1 MYFLGFGKTRTHL
14 MIRTLALLFFTIIFS
29 FTLLAQDIS
38 SIDFKNLKA
47 DDLSDQQIQQIYERA
62 QTQGL
67 SIQEVE
73 AMAMARGMSSVEVAK
88 LRARFMGLQSGINAP
103 STELNLSEDRLR
115 DTDDDTLIK
124 RDSTDLSNP
133 NSNNIFGSDLFNNS
147 RLTFE
152 PSQNI
157 PTPKNYV
164 LGAGDELIIDIYG
177 AAQNNYALTI
187 SPEGTIY
194 IPSIGPIALSG
205 MSIEEASN
213 VIKSRLSAIYSGLK
227 GSKKDTY
234 AQISLGKVRTI
245 KVHMVGNLQVPGT
258 YSISSLST
266 VFNALYAA
274 GGPSKDGTYRSIKVI
289 RGGNV
294 IQEVDLYDFLVD
306 GNQTSNIVLQDQ
318 DIIKVDPYVHRVAL
332 NGETKRTGLFE
343 TLPDETFADLLSF
356 AGGFGQQAYTQRIKI
371 RRNTPTERSIIEL
384 EYPSEADTPLKTG
397 DQVTVGEIL
406 ERYSNRIE
414 IQGAVYR
421 EGEYQLEENPTLY
434 TLIQNADGLMG
445 DAYMERAIVYRTR
458 NDLTVESIPVNL
470 SKLMNEP
477 EAYDIDLQKDDI
489 VNISSIFDLQEEET
503 ITISGEVN
511 ETGTFPY
518 IKNMTLKDLIF
529 QAKGFTEAAANY
541 NIEVAR
547 RILDDG
553 SGQVRNELAEIF
565 IIEVREGLI
574 LSSSNPEFRLQPYDQ
589 VFVRSSPTYVK
600 QQSVTILG
608 EVIYPG
614 TYALKNREYR
624 VSDLIESSGGI
635 TDYGYIPGATLNRP
649 RVNDSTSVVAIRL
662 EEIIANPDG
671 EQDLL
676 LQPGDILRIPKKLET
691 VLVDGEVLF
700 PSNIRFD
707 DNKSFKSYINSAGGV
722 SDSANTKRSYI
733 VYANGEVKRMRKFLF
748 FKKYP
753 SVEPGSKIIVP
764 KKPNVDKMS
773 TSERVAIYSTI
784 ISLAAI
790 VTNTIFQI
798 RRN

>member
-1 MYFLGFGKTRTHL
+1 MYFLHFEKTRTSI
-14 MIRTLALLFFTIIFS
+14 MIRSLLTLIIFFSLS

-38 SIDFKNLKA
+38 SVDFKNLKA
-47 DDLSDQQIQQIYERA
+47 EDLSDQQIQQIYERA
-62 QTQGL
+62 QAQGM

-103 STELNLSEDRLR
+103 STELDQNEDRLR
-115 DTDDDTLIK
+115 DTDDDTLIE
-124 RDSTDLSNP
+124 RDSTDLTDP
-133 NSNNIFGSDLFNNS
+133 NSEKIFGSDLFNNS

-177 AAQNNYALTI
+177 AAQNNYALTV

-194 IPSIGPIALSG
+194 IPRMGPIAVSG

-213 VIKSRLSAIYSGLK
+213 VIKSRLSTIYSGLK
-227 GSKKDTY
+227 GAEKDTY

-245 KVHMVGNLQVPGT
+245 KVHMVGNLQIPGT
-258 YSISSLST
+258 YSVSSLST

-274 GGPSKDGTYRSIKVI
+274 GGPSKDGTYRNIQVI
-289 RGGNV
+289 RGGKV
-294 IQEVDLYDFLVD
+294 IQQVDLYDFLVGGD
-306 GNQTSNIVLQDQ
+306 QSSNIVLQDQ

-384 EYPSEADTPLKTG
+384 AYPSEADTPLKTG

-406 ERYSNRIE
+406 ERYSNRVE

-511 ETGTFPY
+511 ETGTLPF

-589 VFVRSSPTYVK
+589 VFVRSSPTYVR

-608 EVIYPG
+608 EVVYPG
-614 TYALKNREYR
+614 SYALKNREYR

-635 TDYGYIPGATLNRP
+635 TEFGYIPGATLNRP

-662 EEIIANPDG
+662 EEILNNPDG

-722 SDSANTKRSYI
+722 SDSANTKKSYI

-753 SVEPGSKIIVP
+753 NVEPGSKIIVP

>member
-1 MYFLGFGKTRTHL
+1 MYFLGFGKTRTHI
-14 MIRTLALLFFTIIFS
+14 MIRTLALLFFSLIFS

-88 LRARFMGLQSGINAP
+88 LRSRFMGLQSGINAP
-103 STELNLSEDRLR
+103 SKELNQSEDRLR
-115 DTDDDTLIK
+115 DTNDDTLIQ
-124 RDSTDLSNP
+124 RDSTDLSIP
-133 NSNNIFGSDLFNNS
+133 NSDKIFGSDLFNNS

-157 PTPKNYV
+157 PTPKNYI

-177 AAQNNYALTI
+177 AAQNNYVLI
-187 SPEGTIY
+187 VSPEGSIY
-194 IPSIGPIALSG
+194 IPNIGPITVSG

-227 GSKKDTY
+227 GSNKDTF
-234 AQISLGKVRTI
+234 AQISLRNVRTI
-245 KVHMVGNLQVPGT
+245 KVHLVGNLNLPGT

-289 RGGNV
+289 RGGKV

-384 EYPSEADTPLKTG
+384 EYPSEANTSLMNG

-406 ERYSNRIE
+406 ERYSNRVE

-489 VNISSIFDLQEEET
+489 VNISSIFDLREEET

-511 ETGTFPY
+511 ETGTFNF

-574 LSSSNPEFRLQPYDQ
+574 LSSSNPEFKLQPYDQ

-600 QQSVTILG
+600 QQNATILG
-608 EVIYPG
+608 EVVYPG
-614 TYALKNREYR
+614 SYALKNRDYR

-635 TDYGYIPGATLNRP
+635 TEFGYIPGATLNRP

-662 EEIIANPDG
+662 EEILANPDG

-707 DNKSFKSYINSAGGV
+707 DNKSFRSYINSAGGV
-722 SDSANTKRSYI
+722 SDSANTKKSYI

-753 SVEPGSKIIVP
+753 NVEPGSKIIVP
-764 KKPNVDKMS
+764 KKPVVDKM
-773 TSERVAIYSTI
+773 TPGERIAIFSTI
-784 ISLAAI
+784 VSLAAI

>member
-1 MYFLGFGKTRTHL
+1 

-88 LRARFMGLQSGINAP
+88 LRARFLGLQSGINAP
-103 STELNLSEDRLR
+103 STELNQSEDRLR
-115 DTDDDTLIK
+115 DTDDDTLIQ
-124 RDSTDLSNP
+124 RDSTDLSDP
-133 NSNNIFGSDLFNNS
+133 NSNKIFGSDLFNNS

-205 MSIEEASN
+205 LSIEEASN
-213 VIKSRLSAIYSGLK
+213 VIKSRLSSIYSGLK

-274 GGPSKDGTYRSIKVI
+274 GGPSKNGTYRSIKVI
-289 RGGNV
+289 RGGKV

-318 DIIKVDPYVHRVAL
+318 DIVKVDPYVYRVAL

-384 EYPSEADTPLKTG
+384 EYPNEADTPLKTG

-406 ERYSNRIE
+406 ERYSNRVE

-489 VNISSIFDLQEEET
+489 VNIASIFDLREEET

-511 ETGTFPY
+511 ETGTFPF

-529 QAKGFTEAAANY
+529 QAKGFTEGAANY

-574 LSSSNPEFRLQPYDQ
+574 LSSSNPEFSLQPYDQ

-600 QQSVTILG
+600 QQSATILG
-608 EVIYPG
+608 EVVFPG
-614 TYALKNREYR
+614 SYALKNREYR

-635 TDYGYIPGATLNRP
+635 TEFGYIPGATLNRP

-662 EEIIANPDG
+662 EEILANPDG

-707 DNKSFKSYINSAGGV
+707 DNKSFRSYINSAGGV
-722 SDSANTKRSYI
+722 SDSANTKKSYI

-753 SVEPGSKIIVP
+753 NVEPGSKIIVP
-764 KKPNVDKMS
+764 KKPVVDKM
-773 TSERVAIYSTI
+773 TTGERVAIYSTI
-784 ISLAAI
+784 VSLAAI